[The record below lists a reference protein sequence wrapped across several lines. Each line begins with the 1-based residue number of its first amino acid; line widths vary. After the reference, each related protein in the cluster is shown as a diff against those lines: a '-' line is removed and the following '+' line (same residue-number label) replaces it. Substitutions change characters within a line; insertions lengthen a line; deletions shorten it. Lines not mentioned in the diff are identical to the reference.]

1 MPEWL
6 PLYVESRDRLAA
18 LARDLDET
26 RASTAVPA
34 CPGWDVHGVVSH
46 LTGILDDISTG
57 RLDDVGTPAWT
68 ESQVAS
74 RRDRPIRDV
83 VEEWDALMGFAQ
95 ATIPAMG
102 EHGGTLASDVLSHEI
117 DVCAALGVEPPVGTP
132 AFEAAVDR
140 HVGLLADRLVAA
152 GLGPVGILAG
162 GRSWVVGDGQPVASV
177 RVDAFELLR
186 GLTGRRTRAQVAD
199 WDWDSMGDD
208 YAAAWSAYGTP
219 AEELDEP
226 TRPGA

>member
-6 PLYVESRDRLAA
+6 PLYVESRERLAA
-18 LARDLDET
+18 LARGLDAAG
-26 RASTAVPA
+26 ASTAVPA

-46 LTGILDDISTG
+46 LTGILSDMSTG

-68 ESQVAS
+68 AAQVAS

-95 ATIPAMG
+95 ETIPAMG
-102 EHGGTLASDVLSHEI
+102 EHGGTLASDVLSHEL
-117 DVCAALGVEPPVGTP
+117 DVRAALGLDQPIGTP
-132 AFEAAVDR
+132 AFDAAVER
-140 HVGLLADRLVAA
+140 HVALLADRLVAA

-162 GRSWVVGDGQPVASV
+162 ERSWVVGDGQPVASV
-177 RVDAFELLR
+177 RVDPFELLR
-186 GLTGRRTRAQVAD
+186 GLTGRRTPAQVAE

-208 YAAAWSAYGTP
+208 YAAVWSAYGVP
-219 AEELDEP
+219 AEELGELAP
-226 TRPGA
+226 

>member
-6 PLYVESRDRLAA
+6 PLYVESRERLAA
-18 LARDLDET
+18 LARDLDDAG
-26 RASTAVPA
+26 ASTAVPA
-34 CPGWDVHGVVSH
+34 CPGWDVHAVVSH
-46 LTGILDDISTG
+46 LTGILADLNTG
-57 RLDDVGTPAWT
+57 RLEGAGTPAWT

-102 EHGGTLASDVLSHEI
+102 EHGGTLASDVLSHEL
-117 DVCAALGVEPPVGTP
+117 DVRAALGIDQPVGTP
-132 AFEAAVDR
+132 AFDAAVER

-162 GRSWVVGDGQPVASV
+162 RRSWVVGDGQPVASV
-177 RVDAFELLR
+177 RVDEFELLR
-186 GLTGRRTRAQVAD
+186 GLTGRRTPTQVAD
-199 WDWDSMGDD
+199 WDWDSMGDE
-208 YAAAWSAYGTP
+208 YAGAWSAYGSP
-219 AEELDEP
+219 SEELDEL
-226 TRPGA
+226 TR